1 MIVDLS
7 VLDPLNPRLPADKGL
22 LKDYKL
28 EFKVRVESTL
38 KDLSECLTKAI
49 KDRDCCE
56 ELLDATVEDYNEIG
70 RNYKAEL
77 TTLKAELEQ
86 KGLVPSAIEAECT
99 QLRSRVASLE
109 SELVDLTLRF
119 TVLD

>member
-1 MIVDLS
+1 M
-7 VLDPLNPRLPADKGL
+7 
-22 LKDYKL
+22 
-28 EFKVRVESTL
+28 
-38 KDLSECLTKAI
+38 
-49 KDRDCCE
+49 
-56 ELLDATVEDYNEIG
+56 EDYNEIG